1 MDNHDAKVW
10 LKYSSMGLEL
20 AATELLSLYGGYLL
34 ASKFGLMPLCTIV
47 GAVLGM
53 VVGFYNVYRSLTRG
67 EREEGSDRDRKRTG
81 RD

>member
-20 AATELLSLYGGYLL
+20 AATELLALYGGYLL
-34 ASKFGLMPLCTIV
+34 DSKFGLMPLCTIV

>member
-1 MDNHDAKVW
+1 MDNRDVRLW
-10 LKYSSMGLEL
+10 MKYSSVGLEL
-20 AATELLSLYGGYLL
+20 AVTEFLALYGGYLL
-34 ASKFGLMPLCTIV
+34 DSKFGLMPLCTIA

-67 EREEGSDRDRKRTG
+67 ERGDDSGNRKRTG